1 MSANLENG
9 MEKFIDDFTY
19 GQFTEIFMNDQGI
32 FWSPGKHGTIP
43 PNAFQAG
50 TVVSRN
56 RTKKVFCARASSR
69 SFVKV
74 PGMLIEG
81 ESFARIPYGTMEHRI
96 SNYEVLTAAD
106 PNVLYWKLAQNG
118 QTDKNTLI
126 VCQHLFPSNL
136 KNFEEVLHIGRTIAV
151 ASGTTWQ
158 NGSFEQN
165 QSRTAISD
173 DTVLC
178 GKIHPSHRCLY
189 VPFVHEYIYRH
200 YEVLCIRPVS
210 SLKLLSQ
217 KIVLKT
223 LFNPDSFWSW
233 DKQKDG
239 NLPVNAVDCGMIN
252 VEGQQKKVYLAT
264 MDWFGIKN
272 VAGFLIEG
280 RRFATLP
287 FSGEN
292 IHKSYKI
299 LTTKRSY
306 EWIKYKDLMKN
317 NRYKKHKFVYFPKH
331 VSNFPSYSYY
341 SERDESKTLSHVH
354 LSPNA
359 IVTRSR
365 VSGSSVFALPQCS
378 KITYSNFYNR
388 KFGMIG
394 FLDHYQNM
402 DAENLLGFYSDLY
415 KRYTGNK
422 DFEVLCSQ
430 DLAETKPKLSLVEK
444 VNTLECHEFYKGQLQ
459 FTIKKIMK

>member
-1 MSANLENG
+1 MSVDFENG
-9 MEKFIDDFTY
+9 TEKFIDDFTH
-19 GQFTEIFMNDQGI
+19 GQFTEIFMNDQGV
-32 FWSPGKHGTIP
+32 FWTSGQHGTIP

-56 RTKKVFCARASSR
+56 KTKKVFCARASGR

-81 ESFARIPYGTMEHRI
+81 EVFARIPYGTTEHRI
-96 SNYEVLTAAD
+96 SKYEVLTAAD
-106 PNVLYWKLAQNG
+106 PSVLYWQQARYG
-118 QTDKNTLI
+118 QTNKNTLI
-126 VCQHLFPSNL
+126 VCQHLFRSNL

-151 ASGTTWQ
+151 TSGTTWQ
-158 NGSFEQN
+158 NGSFERN
-165 QSRTAISD
+165 QSRTALSN

-189 VPFVHEYIYRH
+189 VPFAHEYIYRH

-217 KIVLKT
+217 KTVLKT
-223 LFNPDSFWSW
+223 LSNPDCFWSW

-239 NLPVNAVDCGMIN
+239 NVPLNAVDCGKMNI
-252 VEGQQKKVYLAT
+252 EGQQKKVYLAT
-264 MDWFGIKN
+264 MDWFGMNN

-280 RRFATLP
+280 KHFATLP

-299 LTTKRSY
+299 LTSKRSF
-306 EWIKYKDLMKN
+306 EWIKYKDLLKN
-317 NRYKKHKFVYFPKH
+317 KSYKSHKFVYFPKH
-331 VSNFPSYSYY
+331 VSAFPGYH
-341 SERDESKTLSHVH
+341 SEHDDSKTLSYVH

-359 IVTRSR
+359 IVTRSKE
-365 VSGSSVFALPQCS
+365 SGSAVFALPQCS

-402 DAENLLGFYSDLY
+402 DAKRLLGFYSDIY

-422 DFEVLCSQ
+422 GFEVLCSRGS
-430 DLAETKPKLSLVEK
+430 AETKPKLSLVEK
-444 VNTLECHEFYKGQLQ
+444 VNTLQCHEFYKGQLQ
-459 FTIKKIMK
+459 STIKKF